1 MGSKLAVKDVVK
13 VYDIFMVFGLDYVIM
28 DIDEVKKVVK
38 EIGFFVLIKAFV
50 GGGGKGMWIVEN
62 LDEFEDQMKWAISEV
77 IFVFGDGLVF
87 VEKYVIL
94 FCYIEIQVLADEY
107 GNYIYFFEWECSI
120 QCCY

>member
-1 MGSKLAVKDVVK
+1 MGLYVIEVMGSKLAVKDVVK

-62 LDEFEDQMKWAISEV
+62 LDEFED
-77 IFVFGDGLVF
+77 
-87 VEKYVIL
+87 
-94 FCYIEIQVLADEY
+94 
-107 GNYIYFFEWECSI
+107 
-120 QCCY
+120 